1 MCCCCRCSRQR
12 LSSGGSMSRMSQ
24 LQSRFTAGRAGQAQ
38 QETYIVSPYQ
48 NQLTSL
54 AVAAAAAASGS
65 PDIPMT
71 AIRPATVVLPP
82 PTRPVEPTH
91 FHWNTSSRRKR
102 PANQQPSDATTASDF
117 KPRLNCT
124 VSSLLIGLSQVAQ
137 SPASIFSQE
146 MCQRAAIPYE

>member
-1 MCCCCRCSRQR
+1 MLCYVMCIICRTRVSASLIGRAMLLSRGRRHR

-24 LQSRFTAGRAGQAQ
+24 LQSRFTSGGRGQQ

-54 AVAAAAAASGS
+54 AAAAAAAASGA
-65 PDIPMT
+65 PDTQIT
-71 AIRPATVVLPP
+71 AVRPTTVLPP
-82 PTRPVEPTH
+82 PARPVEPTH

-102 PANQQPSDATTASDF
+102 PVNQQPSDGTTSDY

-124 VSSLLIGLSQVAQ
+124 VSYL
-137 SPASIFSQE
+137 
-146 MCQRAAIPYE
+146 

>member
-1 MCCCCRCSRQR
+1 V
-12 LSSGGSMSRMSQ
+12 SRMSQ
-24 LQSRFTAGRAGQAQ
+24 LQSRFTGGPPRSGGA

-54 AVAAAAAASGS
+54 AAAAAAAGAHDTQLT
-65 PDIPMT
+65 PAYAAVVP
-71 AIRPATVVLPP
+71 ARPTTVLPP

-102 PANQQPSDATTASDF
+102 QQQQQAADADY

-124 VSSLLIGLSQVAQ
+124 VSHKAVLPGGRRDRKWRGIGKIGNFQPITRHISETVIDGANVA
-137 SPASIFSQE
+137 ID
-146 MCQRAAIPYE
+146 Y